1 MGCQLLLLKWF
12 VRLRRA
18 GIRGKFALRRWTI
31 VAVCS
36 CMRAGHVCSSR
47 AGHVCS
53 SRAGHVCSRQV
64 RAEKLDGCRGM

>member
-1 MGCQLLLLKWF
+1 MYVVVGQGMKWLL
-12 VRLRRA
+12 RLRRA

-53 SRAGHVCSRQV
+53 RQV

>member
-1 MGCQLLLLKWF
+1 MGCQLLLLKSF

-53 SRAGHVCSRQV
+53 RQV